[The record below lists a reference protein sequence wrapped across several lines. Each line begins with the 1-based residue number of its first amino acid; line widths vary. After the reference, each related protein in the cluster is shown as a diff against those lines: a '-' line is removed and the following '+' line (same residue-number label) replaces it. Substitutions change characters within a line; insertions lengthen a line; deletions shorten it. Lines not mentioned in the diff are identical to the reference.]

1 MSDHDHASQP
11 SAAYGATRES
21 ERGTDRQ
28 SPASRAPGAP
38 RSRDWSG
45 VTSGAEGEL
54 PIGATP
60 SGDSGMS
67 SGGSQAQSGV
77 DTVLGTA
84 SQKAGAMADQAGKAA
99 DSLADQ
105 ATAKADAGME
115 KAASGMDTLAGA
127 IRDKSQSMGGGQMQS
142 VATMAADK
150 IESGADMLR
159 QKDTDQL
166 VSELETLVRRKPV
179 ESLLVAAG
187 IGYLFAKAMR

>member
-1 MSDHDHASQP
+1 MSEHQHASHP
-11 SAAYGATRES
+11 STTHDAIEEM

-28 SPASRAPGAP
+28 TPASRAPGAP
-38 RSRDWSG
+38 RSTDWSG
-45 VTSGAEGEL
+45 VSSGAEGEL
-54 PIGATP
+54 PTGATP
-60 SGDSGMS
+60 TSGS
-67 SGGSQAQSGV
+67 SGRNQARSGV
-77 DTVLGTA
+77 DTVIDTAGQKASAMGEQA
-84 SQKAGAMADQAGKAA
+84 SQKV

-142 VATMAADK
+142 MATMAADK

-166 VSELETLVRRKPV
+166 VSELEALVRRKPV